1 MTDTT
6 ETDTTETDTTETDT
20 TETDTTETDTTTT
33 GTSIP
38 APSTPPQ
45 ELGVRLFSA
54 PPDGFDA
61 LRADDRALI
70 AFGYPPRPDQ
80 HKDPKLYAQWRRR
93 VSRRSTRVEP
103 VFVRN
108 PGIVHGPMRGP
119 SAGPE
124 PLRAAAARSANATS
138 TNWSGSAV
146 FATAGDSIGWIEGE
160 WTVPDP
166 SDPHG
171 GQSSYYS
178 SAWVG
183 IDGWGSPDVLQ
194 AGTASSL
201 VNGSKHV
208 YAWWEWFP
216 DFEVAISNFP
226 VSAGDTMYCLICA
239 TSPTAAT
246 IYLTNDSTDQHTSFS
261 ITAPSGTSLQGN
273 VGEWIVETPSVGGQ
287 PTTLPDYGVVYFDDG
302 FAHQKA
308 GLLDAFTGTPIT
320 LVNASNAGLSTPT
333 LEKSELVKV
342 TYNDV

>member
-1 MTDTT
+1 MTDTAIPT
-6 ETDTTETDTTETDT
+6 STTETPT
-20 TETDTTETDTTTT
+20 
-33 GTSIP
+33 
-38 APSTPPQ
+38 APE
-45 ELGVRLFSA
+45 ELGVRLFSR
-54 PPDGFDA
+54 PPEGFDP

-70 AFGYPPRPDQ
+70 AYGYPARPDQ
-80 HKDPKLYAQWRRR
+80 RKDPKLYAQWRRR
-93 VSRRSTRVEP
+93 VSRRSTRIEP

-119 SAGPE
+119 SADPE
-124 PLRAAAARSANATS
+124 SLRAVRARQVNATS

-146 FATAGDSIGWIEGE
+146 FATSGDAIGWVEGE

-171 GQSSYYS
+171 GKSSYYS

-194 AGTASSL
+194 AGTASSF
-201 VNGSKHV
+201 VNGSKQV

-216 DFEVAISNFP
+216 DFEVKISNFP
-226 VSAGDTMYCLICA
+226 VSAGDTLYCLICA
-239 TSPTAAT
+239 TSATEAT

-273 VGEWIVETPSVGGQ
+273 CAEWIVETPSVGGQ

-302 FAHQKA
+302 FANQKA
-308 GLLDAFTGTPIT
+308 GLLDAFTGTPVT
-320 LVNASNAGLSTPT
+320 LVNGSNTALSTPT
-333 LEKSELVKV
+333 LEKSELIKL